1 MDIIKTSTDWARAEL
16 FSAKIIWLFSVIII
30 LAAAAFGYWGR
41 TQTAKAFVIPLIVAG
56 IFLISVGIGLY
67 WANKPRIE
75 QFEEE
80 FSTNPK
86 EFVLKEIQR
95 TTKSQKE
102 LALVFKILPAI
113 IIVAALFLIFFP
125 APYCRTICIS
135 VILTAAFLMV
145 VDSNTDARNSA
156 YRLQLLN
163 TKL

>member
-1 MDIIKTSTDWARAEL
+1 MDIIKTSTDWAKAEL
-16 FSAKIIWLFSVIII
+16 FSAKIIWLFSII
-30 LAAAAFGYWGR
+30 LILGAVAFGYWGR

-67 WANKPRIE
+67 WANKPRIK
-75 QFEEE
+75 QFEKE
-80 FSTNPK
+80 FSINSK
-86 EFVLKEIQR
+86 EFVFKEIQR
-95 TTKSQKE
+95 TAKSQKE

-125 APYCRTICIS
+125 APYCRTICITI
-135 VILTAAFLMV
+135 ILTVAFLMA

-156 YRLQLLN
+156 YHIHLVN